1 MTFTAFIFIAASI
14 VLHGSWHFL
23 CKSSGKV
30 SMAFF
35 ALFSSSLF
43 VSMLPWALCSGV
55 LFDLP
60 GNVLWYAFWGAFS
73 GAMCNFGLMLAYR
86 SSDISLAYPMAR
98 ALPVFLTMAG
108 TSLFGWGKALSGPAI
123 AGMIIIFSGCVCMAL
138 TNGKMSSRREKI
150 AAIKKG
156 FLGILIASLGTT
168 GYTIIDFSTVVA
180 APSACRTLADLGAR
194 VIKVES
200 RTGDATRYQDALPT
214 LKPESYCF
222 TNCNANKEYI
232 SVNIKLYN
240 LNTICSTQIF
250 FIRLFNAA
258 FTYIVIKF
266 ITLSFKLGIFLGI
279 YRADSSQNV
288 RSNGAIRVLT
298 DTFLRYGDT
307 GIGDAFFKDLRNG

>member
-43 VSMLPWALCSGV
+43 VSMLPWALGSGV

-86 SSDISLAYPMAR
+86 SSDISQAYPMAR

-168 GYTIIDFSTVVA
+168 GYTIIDSFGIKAIMAAFPEKNRILLASSYSCFRELVA
-180 APSACRTLADLGAR
+180 ATLMWLFFVIRFRQGKENGCLKTLAKTFNPYLAGLFAGLAYGLILIAMNYVENVSFVQAFRQLSLPFTALLGAVFLKEKISR
-194 VIKVES
+194 LRWIALSVIIL
-200 RTGDATRYQDALPT
+200 GLF
-214 LKPESYCF
+214 L
-222 TNCNANKEYI
+222 
-232 SVNIKLYN
+232 
-240 LNTICSTQIF
+240 TI
-250 FIRLFNAA
+250 L
-258 FTYIVIKF
+258 
-266 ITLSFKLGIFLGI
+266 
-279 YRADSSQNV
+279 
-288 RSNGAIRVLT
+288 
-298 DTFLRYGDT
+298 
-307 GIGDAFFKDLRNG
+307 